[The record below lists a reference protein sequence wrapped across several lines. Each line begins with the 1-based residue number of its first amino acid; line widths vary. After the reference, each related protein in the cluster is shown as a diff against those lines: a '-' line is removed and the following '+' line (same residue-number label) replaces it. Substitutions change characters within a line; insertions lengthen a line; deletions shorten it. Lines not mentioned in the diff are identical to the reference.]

1 MLLIQ
6 PNQEYNNPNVTESHQ
21 GKATCPFCRVS
32 HVFVRTN
39 ITNITNKRRLSKT
52 TNITNTHEYVR
63 DSVFLK
69 PSKSPSNRN
78 MFVTFVVFTMFF
90 AKRNKDGSILSD
102 KKRYLLGLF
111 LSAVMS
117 SDDKSLEQ
125 GNSKRVW
132 NRGGSSTAK
141 SRALQVVHHC

>member
-1 MLLIQ
+1 M
-6 PNQEYNNPNVTESHQ
+6 
-21 GKATCPFCRVS
+21 
-32 HVFVRTN
+32 
-39 ITNITNKRRLSKT
+39 
-52 TNITNTHEYVR
+52 
-63 DSVFLK
+63 
-69 PSKSPSNRN
+69 
-78 MFVTFVVFTMFF
+78 TFVVFTMFF
-90 AKRNKDGSILSD
+90 FAKRNIDGSILSD

-117 SDDKSLEQ
+117 SDDESLEQ